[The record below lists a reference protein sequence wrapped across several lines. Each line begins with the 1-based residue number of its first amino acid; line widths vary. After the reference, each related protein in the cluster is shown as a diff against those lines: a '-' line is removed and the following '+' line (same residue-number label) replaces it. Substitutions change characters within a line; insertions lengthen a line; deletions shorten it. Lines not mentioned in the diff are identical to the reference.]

1 MKITKNEDMNNSTTT
16 PILFPYSQEEF
27 WEHIR
32 SIIREEISKIKKEK
46 PSTPVS
52 DTPGLTYYPLFKIA
66 DVCNVFRVTRPTI
79 YEWIKDGKLKPYK
92 IRRRVY
98 FLWQDIQQLLPIS

>member
-1 MKITKNEDMNNSTTT
+1 MNNSNSA
-16 PILFPYSQEEF
+16 PVLFPYEPEEF

-32 SIIREEISKIKKEK
+32 LIIREEIIKSTKEK
-46 PSTPVS
+46 PLTAV
-52 DTPGLTYYPLFKIA
+52 TETQGLTYKPLFKIA
-66 DVCNVFRVTRPTI
+66 EVCNVFHVTRPTI

-98 FLWQDIQQLLPIS
+98 FLWNDIQQLVPIS